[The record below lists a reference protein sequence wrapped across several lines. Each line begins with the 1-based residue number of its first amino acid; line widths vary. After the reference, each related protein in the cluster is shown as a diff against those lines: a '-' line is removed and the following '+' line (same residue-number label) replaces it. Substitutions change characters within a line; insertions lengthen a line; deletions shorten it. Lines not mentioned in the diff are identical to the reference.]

1 MNDFSPETRRSGW
14 YATDSRRAVSGHL
27 VDVLLEKRGEK
38 QPDDLSDIEA
48 VKMGKLMQ
56 PTIGRLFELETGI
69 AVRELGD
76 DIVGQHPTE
85 SWLRAHTD
93 FEAGDGGL
101 VEVKNFNAAV
111 ANKYP
116 DDDDGLKLPTPDLI
130 QCIHEATVFGKPH
143 VWFAV
148 LFGGQRFRYWKIEVT
163 EEMKLEFIQQAA
175 KWWALAHTGDLPD
188 AETVDQ
194 AKLLYRTATDEQIVS
209 TALAE
214 QAIKNLKLI
223 KGQIKELESIEE
235 SLQVSIQNYMRNK
248 SELITPYNE
257 VLVTWKQSKSSKSFD
272 KDLFKQAMPDIYE
285 QFIVEKPGSRRFL
298 VK

>member
-14 YATDSRRAVSGHL
+14 WATDSRRAVSGHL

-38 QPDDLSDIEA
+38 QADDLSGVEA
-48 VKMGKLMQ
+48 VQMGHVMQ
-56 PTIGRLFELETGI
+56 PVIGRLFEEATGI
-69 AVRELGD
+69 KVKEYDLARE
-76 DIVGQHPTE
+76 HSTE
-85 SWLRAHTD
+85 SWLKAHTD
-93 FEAGDGGL
+93 FESADGGL

-130 QCIHEATVFGKPH
+130 QCVHEATVFGKPH

-163 EEMKLEFIQQAA
+163 EEMKLEFIQRAA

-188 AETVDQ
+188 AETVEQ
-194 AKLLYRTATDEQIVS
+194 AKMLYRTATDEAIVS
-209 TALAE
+209 TAQVEKVISALKE
-214 QAIKNLKLI
+214 IKA
-223 KGQIKELESIEE
+223 QIKMYETQEE
-235 SLQVSIQNYMRNK
+235 ACLVSLQNYMRNK

-257 VLVTWKQSKSSKSFD
+257 VLVTWKQAKASKSFD
-272 KDLFKQAMPDIYE
+272 KDLFKQAMPDVYD
-285 QFIVEKPGSRRFL
+285 QFMVEKPGSRRFL

>member
-14 YATDSRRAVSGHL
+14 WATDSRRAVSGHL

-38 QPDDLSDIEA
+38 QADDLSGVEA
-48 VKMGKLMQ
+48 VQMGHVMQ
-56 PTIGRLFELETGI
+56 PVIGRLFEEATGI
-69 AVRELGD
+69 KVKEYDLARE
-76 DIVGQHPTE
+76 HSTE
-85 SWLRAHTD
+85 SWLKAHTD
-93 FEAGDGGL
+93 FESADGGL

-130 QCIHEATVFGKPH
+130 QCVHEATVFGKPH

-163 EEMKLEFIQQAA
+163 EEMKLEFIQRAA

-188 AETVDQ
+188 AETVEQ
-194 AKLLYRTATDEQIVS
+194 AKMLYRTATDEAIVS
-209 TALAE
+209 TAQVEKVISALKE
-214 QAIKNLKLI
+214 IKA
-223 KGQIKELESIEE
+223 QIKMYETQEE
-235 SLQVSIQNYMRNK
+235 ACLVSLQNYMRNK
-248 SELITPYNE
+248 TELITPYNE
-257 VLVTWKQSKSSKSFD
+257 VLVTWKQAKASKSFD
-272 KDLFKQAMPDIYE
+272 KDLFKQAMPDIYD
-285 QFIVEKPGSRRFL
+285 QFVVEKPGSRRFL

>member
-14 YATDSRRAVSGHL
+14 WATDSRRAVSGHL

-38 QPDDLSDIEA
+38 QADDLSGVEA
-48 VKMGKLMQ
+48 VQMGHVMQ
-56 PTIGRLFELETGI
+56 PVIGRLFEEATGI
-69 AVRELGD
+69 KVKEYDLARE
-76 DIVGQHPTE
+76 HSTE
-85 SWLRAHTD
+85 SWLKAHTD
-93 FEAGDGGL
+93 FESADGGL

-130 QCIHEATVFGKPH
+130 QCVHEATVFGKPH

-163 EEMKLEFIQQAA
+163 EEMKLEFIQRAA

-188 AETVDQ
+188 AETVEQ
-194 AKLLYRTATDEQIVS
+194 AKMLYRTATDEAIVS
-209 TALAE
+209 TAQVEKVISALKE
-214 QAIKNLKLI
+214 IKA
-223 KGQIKELESIEE
+223 QIKMYETQEE
-235 SLQVSIQNYMRNK
+235 ACLVSLQNYMRNK
-248 SELITPYNE
+248 TEIITPYNE
-257 VLVTWKQSKSSKSFD
+257 VLVTWKQAKASKSFD
-272 KDLFKQAMPDIYE
+272 KDLFKQAMPDVYD
-285 QFIVEKPGSRRFL
+285 QFMVEKPGSRRFL

>member
-1 MNDFSPETRRSGW
+1 MSDFDPETRRSGW

-85 SWLRAHTD
+85 TWLKCHGD
-93 FEAGDGGL
+93 FESADGGL
-101 VEVKNFNAAV
+101 VEVKNFNAAY

-116 DDDDGLKLPTPDLI
+116 DDDNGELLPEADII
-130 QCIHEATVFGKPH
+130 QCVHEATVFGKPH

-163 EEMKLEFIQQAA
+163 EQMKLDFIQQAA
-175 KWWALAHTGDLPD
+175 KWWALAHTGDLPP

-194 AKLLYRTATDEQIVS
+194 AKLLYRRTNEEAIVS
-209 TALAE
+209 TQQVEVAAAALKE
-214 QAIKNLKLI
+214 I
-223 KGQIKELESIEE
+223 KGQIKVLEEQEE
-235 SLQVSIQNYMRNK
+235 KITVMLQNYMK
-248 SELITPYNE
+248 DKTSIITPYNE
-257 VLVTWKQSKSSKSFD
+257 TLVTWKAAKDSKAFDSK
-272 KDLFKQAMPDIYE
+272 LFAQTMPEVYE
-285 QFIVEKPGSRRFL
+285 KFVVTKPGSRRFL